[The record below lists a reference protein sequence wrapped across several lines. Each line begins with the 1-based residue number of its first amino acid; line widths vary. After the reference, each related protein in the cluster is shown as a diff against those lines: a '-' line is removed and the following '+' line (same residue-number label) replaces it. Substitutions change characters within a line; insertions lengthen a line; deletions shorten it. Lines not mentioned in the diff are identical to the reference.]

1 MSKKVF
7 LFFLSFLPTLLYAQQ
22 IRIHGKVYNELH
34 HPLEYVTISVLN
46 NENGSITAKDG
57 SFSFNIST
65 TDSITIRFSILG
77 YQKADVFIGK
87 PKNDFKLDV
96 ILKQSDK
103 ELVPVSINA
112 TRQQTN
118 TMEQLKLSGAALLP
132 SSSGGNIEALIAT
145 LAGVSSTNELSSLYS
160 VRGGNFDE
168 NMVYVSGIEIYR
180 PLLVRSGQQ
189 EGLSF
194 INSDMVDKVGFSS
207 GGYGA
212 EYGDKS
218 SSVLDIKYKTP
229 RKFEGAVSGSLLGGS
244 AYVGNKTGKF
254 SQVTS
259 IRYKTNR
266 SLLKSNDTN
275 AEYDPSFM
283 DVQTYITYDLSPK
296 WKASF
301 LGNYAYDSYK
311 FTPKTR
317 DTKFGLLDNPMQY
330 KVYFNGWERD
340 KFVNYHA
347 ALSIKGQ
354 ITDKLRLGF
363 TGKTFSSDERE
374 SYDIQGQYRLTD
386 ANDELKGIGT
396 YMEHA
401 RNKLKSEVYVISHN
415 GSYQTGKHSL
425 KWGLTY
431 QQEKINDRISE
442 WEMRDSS
449 GYSLPNID
457 DKVRVYWNLKSK
469 NKLNSSR
476 YSAFVQDNFLFD
488 ISAGTFIVN
497 AGVRASY
504 WDYNKEFLISPR
516 ASVSF
521 LPSSNDQLAFRFA
534 TGLYYQSPFYKEIL
548 QIHSTD
554 GNNTM
559 ELNENIKS
567 QRSIH
572 FVAGND
578 YYFKASDRPFKLT
591 TEVYYKHLSNI
602 NPYTINNV
610 KIRYQGD
617 NIGKGY
623 SMGLDLKL
631 YGELIPGTDSWVSFS
646 LMKTEQKINGKKV
659 PLPNDQRYNLSV
671 YLQDYMPG
679 YDRLTLSVIGY
690 FSQGLPVS
698 APYKNFDSGYFRS
711 NAYKRVDIGA
721 AWQLLGEDFP
731 SRKKSPILGAFRNI
745 WLGLDVFNLFDM
757 KNVNTYYWISDVH
770 NDQYAV
776 PNYMTERQLNIKLRA
791 EF

>member
-1 MSKKVF
+1 MIRQYIIT
-7 LFFLSFLPTLLYAQQ
+7 TLLLFPAIIFAQQ
-22 IRIHGKVYNELH
+22 IKVQGTVYDEKQSPIEFVSVSQIGTLNTTVSDSKGRYELAVNSGDSVIIH
-34 HPLEYVTISVLN
+34 
-46 NENGSITAKDG
+46 
-57 SFSFNIST
+57 
-65 TDSITIRFSILG
+65 FSILG
-77 YQKADVFIGK
+77 YQKININIGK
-87 PKNDFKLDV
+87 PQQDYDLD
-96 ILKQSDK
+96 IIIRQTPK
-103 ELVPVSINA
+103 ELPTVTINA
-112 TRQQTN
+112 TRRQTN

-132 SSSGGNIEALIAT
+132 SSSGGKIEALIAT
-145 LAGVSSTNELSSLYS
+145 LAGVSSTSELSSQYS

-168 NMVYVSGIEIYR
+168 NIVYVNGIEIYK

-194 INSDMVDKVGFSS
+194 INSDMVDKVGFSL

-244 AYVGNKTGKF
+244 AYLGNKTSNF
-254 SQVTS
+254 SQITG

-296 WKASF
+296 WEASF

-330 KVYFNGWERD
+330 KVYLNGWERD

-488 ISAGTFIVN
+488 ISAGAFIVN
-497 AGVRASY
+497 AGVRTSY

-521 LPSSNDQLAFRFA
+521 LPSSNDQLVFRFA
-534 TGLYYQSPFYKEIL
+534 TGLYYQSPFYKETL
-548 QIHSTD
+548 QIHNTD

-559 ELNENIKS
+559 KLNENIKS

-731 SRKKSPILGAFRNI
+731 SRKESPILGAFRNI

-776 PNYMTERQLNIKLRA
+776 PNYMTGRQLNIKLRA

>member
-1 MSKKVF
+1 MIRQYIIT
-7 LFFLSFLPTLLYAQQ
+7 TLLLIPAIIFAQQ
-22 IRIHGKVYNELH
+22 LKVQGTIYNDNKSPIE
-34 HPLEYVTISVLN
+34 SVSVSQLRTQN
-46 NENGSITAKDG
+46 
-57 SFSFNIST
+57 ST
-65 TDSITIRFSILG
+65 TSDSKGRYKLTVSTADSIIIHFSILG
-77 YQKADVFIGK
+77 YQKVNINIGK
-87 PKNDFKLDV
+87 PQQDYNLDV
-96 ILKQSDK
+96 VIRQTSK
-103 ELVPVSINA
+103 ELPTVTINA
-112 TRQQTN
+112 TRRQTN
-118 TMEQLKLSGAALLP
+118 TMEQLKLSGAAFLP

-145 LAGVSSTNELSSLYS
+145 LAGVSSTSELTSQYS

-168 NMVYVSGIEIYR
+168 NMVYVNGIEIYK

-244 AYVGNKTGKF
+244 AYVGNKSGKF
-254 SQVTS
+254 SQITG

-266 SLLKSNDTN
+266 SLLKNNDTD

-283 DVQTYITYDLSPK
+283 DAQTYITYDLSSK

-317 DTKFGLLDNPMQY
+317 DTKFGLLDNPMSY

-340 KFVNYHA
+340 KFINYHA
-347 ALSIKGQ
+347 ALSIDGQ

-374 SYDIQGQYRLTD
+374 SYDVEGQYRLTD

-401 RNKLKSEVYVISHN
+401 RNKLKAEVYAISHN
-415 GSYQTGKHSL
+415 GSYQIDKHSL

-476 YSAFVQDNFLFD
+476 YSAFIQDNFLFD
-488 ISAGTFIVN
+488 ISVGTFIVN
-497 AGVRASY
+497 AGIRTSY
-504 WDYNKEFLISPR
+504 WNFNKEFLISPR

-521 LPSSNDQLAFRFA
+521 IPSSNNKLAFRLA

-554 GNNTM
+554 GNNTI

-578 YYFKASDRPFKLT
+578 YYFKVSDRPFKLT
-591 TEVYYKHLSNI
+591 SEIYYKHLSNI
-602 NPYTINNV
+602 NPYTVNNV

-679 YDRLTLSVIGY
+679 YERLTLSVIGH
-690 FSQGLPVS
+690 FSQGLPIS

-711 NAYKRVDIGA
+711 SAYKRVDIGA

-731 SRKKSPILGAFRNI
+731 ICKKSSILGAFRNI

-770 NDQYAV
+770 NNQYAV
-776 PNYMTERQLNIKLRA
+776 PNYMTGRQLNIKLRA